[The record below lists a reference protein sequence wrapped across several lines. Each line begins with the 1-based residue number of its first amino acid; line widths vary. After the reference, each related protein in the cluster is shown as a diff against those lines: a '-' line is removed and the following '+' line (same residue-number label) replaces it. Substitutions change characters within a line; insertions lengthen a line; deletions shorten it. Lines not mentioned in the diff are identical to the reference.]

1 MIRAGFAAALGLL
14 LATTAARAETAPV
27 TASAETQHFREELT
41 IGPMEQMYTQTEA
54 ARLKPKSGEI
64 MLSGHMMPMST
75 NMPSGM
81 MAMHLEV
88 HVLAKSDGKPVQ
100 NGRVAITLIDLKVGK
115 PVPLPVAVMYGIDEG
130 MADTHYGNNV
140 MLSPG
145 RHRVLVSVN
154 GERAT
159 FEVDV
164 PEM

>member
-1 MIRAGFAAALGLL
+1 MIRAAFAAALLL
-14 LATTAARAETAPV
+14 TTATARAQTAPI

-41 IGPMEQMYTQTEA
+41 IGPMEQMYTQAEA

-75 NMPSGM
+75 TMPTGM

-88 HVLAKSDGKPVQ
+88 HVLAKADGKPVQ
-100 NGRVAITLIDLKVGK
+100 NARIAITLIDLKVGK
-115 PVPLPVAVMYGIDEG
+115 PVPLPVVIMYGIDEG

-164 PEM
+164 PMM